1 MQEQYNTDA
10 FEASVFPISY
20 TIVENAQGALTK
32 TYEADETGAP
42 RAAHRG
48 ALSRGI
54 ARLEGSSGSVKDH
67 LEQFRNVLI
76 DLKTSEA
83 IVTGVPVLDGLEWRL
98 GTKADV
104 ENGEAEVSRSSDCF
118 VAKPAPSLMCLDLD
132 TKTYPEAIRQR
143 LTEAGG
149 VDAVLQS
156 VFSGFQGA
164 GCLSRPSA
172 STGIENPLTG
182 HETGSAGEHL
192 YFVAADGSDV
202 TDFAQRLHDRL
213 VLSGWGWGEVSKSGR
228 VMTRTLIDRSAT
240 SPFRVV
246 YEADAILRDMLEYRQ
261 PRTAAISE
269 GGLLNT
275 TALPG
280 LNDAEA
286 AALKETEA
294 AIKDGKRAEAAA
306 VRQEWKEERLRLS
319 TRDRSNSVRA
329 ASEMERAVEREE
341 LSGEFEIQ
349 FDDGTCATVT
359 EILANRKA
367 FHKRTCADPLEPDY
381 GGGTNIA
388 IVYTDNP
395 AQISSQAHGGVN
407 YRLVRTEHD
416 YFSPVDQSDQIPI
429 EQLTGDAAIRDMF
442 SESSCERRSKL
453 SKLRGVRSID
463 DIGPIPRRQH
473 LIKPRL
479 PLADVVQC
487 IGEPGVSKSAF
498 ALRDAL
504 LVASGCPEKLNIDPL
519 EEVHI
524 TGSVL
529 IYNAEDSYDEM
540 NRRLISIMHHHKIEK
555 TQHDIL
561 LWSGLDH
568 GSLKLLHRPRDR
580 GPLVPSPDVDELK
593 QIIREHNVKLV
604 YLDPQVGLASG
615 AHENDSED
623 MDAVFQTLA
632 EIASDCKITIVVIH
646 HTAKHTR
653 DAKGDM
659 GAGRGS
665 FAAVAKV
672 RSAFTLVNVTGTGD
686 EKDWGV
692 TEEDQL
698 IRLDYAKVSHSRKP
712 TKPQVFKRES
722 ILVGNGEGY
731 SEGDALPIDEFMKL
745 PHQERHRI
753 EGDYA
758 PVLEAVDLRKL
769 KAAAAIKRANDEDA
783 TQVRIRE
790 IALEALQGGD
800 VVAVSQVAG
809 YLGERFLSDSI
820 TQSASRRAVDPKLRI
835 AIAGGV
841 RTVRDGLNGV
851 LQLEEK
857 KTPRGGKPSLC
868 LTWTPDVL
876 SEDKGGAHG

>member
-10 FEASVFPISY
+10 LEASAFPISY

-32 TYEADETGAP
+32 TYEADETGTP

-54 ARLEGSSGSVKDH
+54 ARLESSSGSVNDH
-67 LEQFRNVLI
+67 LEQFENVLI
-76 DLKTSEA
+76 DLKASEA
-83 IVTGVPVLDGLEWRL
+83 IVTGVPILDGLEWRL

-104 ENGEAEVSRSSDCF
+104 ENGEAEISRSSNCF
-118 VAKPAPSLMCLDLD
+118 VALPAPSLMCLDLD
-132 TKTYPEAIRQR
+132 TKTYPDAIHQR
-143 LTEAGG
+143 ISEVGG
-149 VDAVLQS
+149 VKAVLQS
-156 VFSGFQGA
+156 VFTGFQGA

-202 TDFAQRLHDRL
+202 SDFAQRLHDRL

-246 YEADAILRDMLEYRQ
+246 YEADAILRDMLEYKQ
-261 PRTAAISE
+261 PRRATVSD
-269 GGLLNT
+269 GGLLDT
-275 TALPG
+275 SALTG
-280 LNDAEA
+280 LNDAET

-294 AIKDGKRAEAAA
+294 AIKDSKKAEAAA

-319 TRDRSNSVRA
+319 ARERPDSARA
-329 ASEMERAVEREE
+329 ANEMERAVESDE

-349 FDDGTCATVT
+349 FDDGTCATVS

-367 FHKRTCADPLEPDY
+367 FHKRTCADPMEPDY
-381 GGGTNIA
+381 GGGNNIA
-388 IVYTDNP
+388 ILYTDHP
-395 AQISSQAHGGVN
+395 ARVWSQAHGGVD

-416 YFSPVDQSDQIPI
+416 FFEPLPI
-429 EQLTGDAAIRDMF
+429 EQLTSDEAIQEMF
-442 SESSCERRSKL
+442 SEGASSQRVNHRKFPDL
-453 SKLRGVRSID
+453 KGVRTIR

-504 LVASGCPEKLNIDPL
+504 LVASGCPEKLGIDPI

-524 TGSVL
+524 SGPAL
-529 IYNAEDSYDEM
+529 IYNAEDSRDEM
-540 NRRLISIMHHHKIEK
+540 DRRLTSIMRHHRIEE
-555 TQHDIL
+555 TQHDII

-615 AHENDSED
+615 AHENHSED

-712 TKPQVFKRES
+712 TKPQVFKRAS

-731 SEGDALPIDEFMKL
+731 AEGDALPIDEFMKL

-758 PVLEAVDLRKL
+758 PVLEAVDLSKL
-769 KAAAAIKRANDEDA
+769 KAAAAIKRSNEDDA
-783 TQVRIRE
+783 IQVRVRE
-790 IALEALQGGD
+790 IALEALQGSD
-800 VVAVSQVAG
+800 VVTVSQVAG
-809 YLGERFLSDSI
+809 YLGERFLSDGI

-851 LQLEEK
+851 LQLEEQ
-857 KTPRGGKPSLC
+857 KTRRGGKPSLC

-876 SEDKGGAHG
+876 SADEGGAHG